1 MFNYFLYARKSTDT
15 EDRQVLSI
23 AAQLSEL
30 RAFAKREN
38 LHIVET
44 FVEKQSAKVPGR
56 PIFSDMLAR
65 IEKGEAQG
73 IICWKLDRLAR
84 NPIDGGQISWFLQ
97 RGIIQHIQTNDRGYL
112 PADNVLMMSVEFGMA
127 NQYILDLSANTKR
140 GQREKVRRG
149 DYPGIAP
156 LGYLNDVRIKKV
168 VVDRKRSKIVR
179 QAFEMYSQGDQR
191 LEDIAAF
198 FAENGI
204 TAKSKKPLHLSRVS
218 FILSNPFYCGLFRYS
233 GELHEGKHEQ
243 IIPKKLFDKVQ
254 EVLQQRTH
262 IHRQPQNDPRPF
274 CGLIRC
280 GTCGMAITAERK
292 TKHQKNG
299 NTHEYVYYRCTRKRK
314 SVKCSEPFIREE
326 ELDRQLSQEIEK
338 FALSENWAKRLFA
351 MANGDERKLAQ
362 SSASFIEKS
371 RAELENLK
379 IKIQRLLD
387 AYLEQDIER
396 ETYRAE
402 KAKLISAKRTL
413 EEKIIEIEKGG
424 NNWLEP
430 LRQWLKDA
438 QNMREIAEN
447 SDLSA
452 KKSSAKKIFGSN
464 LSLSAK
470 KISGEPRNE
479 WAALAAAH
487 EKIGLAPENLIL
499 VRPTGIEPVVFG
511 FGGQY
516 FIH

>member
-1 MFNYFLYARKSTDT
+1 MINYFLYCRKSTDM

-23 AAQLSEL
+23 DAQLSEL

-44 FVEKQSAKVPGR
+44 FIEKRSAKIPGR
-56 PIFSDMLAR
+56 PIFTDMLSR

-73 IICWKLDRLAR
+73 VICWKLDRLAR
-84 NPIDGGQISWFLQ
+84 NPIDGGQISWMLQ
-97 RGIIQHIQTNDRGYL
+97 CGKIQHIQTHDRGYL

-127 NQYILDLSANTKR
+127 NQFIIDLRTNTMR

-179 QAFEMYSQGDQR
+179 QAFELYSQGDQR

-204 TAKSKKPLHLSRVS
+204 MAKCKKSLHLSRVS

-254 EVLQQRTH
+254 EVLKQRTH
-262 IHRQPQNDPRPF
+262 IHRQPENDPQAF

-280 GTCGMAITAERK
+280 GSCGMAITAERK

-299 NTHEYVYYRCTRKRK
+299 NVHEYVYYRCTKK
-314 SVKCSEPFIREE
+314 SKSANCSEPFVREG
-326 ELDRQLSQEIEK
+326 ELDQQLSREIEK
-338 FALSENWAKRLFA
+338 FALPENWAKQLSR
-351 MANGDERKLAQ
+351 MADEDEQKLAQ
-362 SSASFIEKS
+362 SSASFIEES
-371 RAELENLK
+371 RIEMENLN

-396 ETYRAE
+396 EIYRAE
-402 KAKLISAKRTL
+402 KAKLVSAKKTL
-413 EEKIIEIEKGG
+413 EEKITEIERGQ
-424 NNWLEP
+424 NDWLEP
-430 LRQWLKDA
+430 LREWLKDA
-438 QNMREIAEN
+438 QNMREIAKKT
-447 SDLSA
+447 DLSA

-470 KISGEPRNE
+470 KITALPQNE
-479 WAALAAAH
+479 WAALAAARQ
-487 EKIGLAPENLIL
+487 KIGLAPENSIV
-499 VRPTGIEPVVFG
+499 VRPTGIEPVVAG
-511 FGGQY
+511 FGGRH